1 VPASGAIH
9 RRIEHGTP
17 RQGPLGLRPGWSIPQ
32 LDGRRLTAGGRGR
45 CAACEPNRRCNRFTS
60 KEVNAVPMPT
70 SSAGAEA
77 ELMKTLYDAHV
88 FTVAAT

>member
-1 VPASGAIH
+1 VLPTTRMVDS
-9 RRIEHGTP
+9 
-17 RQGPLGLRPGWSIPQ
+17 
-32 LDGRRLTAGGRGR
+32 TAGWAASDRWR
-45 CAACEPNRRCNRFTS
+45 PCAACEPNRRCNRFTS